1 MSGGLRIGVVG
12 AGYWGSKH
20 VRTLS
25 SLPEIEQVAV
35 IDPSVERVRALTHTY
50 PALASFDHLGQA
62 LDSVDAV
69 VIATPPSLHA
79 PLAMESLLAGKHVMV
94 EKPLATTL
102 DSARAIVDT
111 AAQRGLV
118 AMVGH
123 TFEYHSAVWKLRDI
137 IRSDA
142 FGDLYYLDT
151 ARLNMGLYQHDV
163 NVVWDLAPHDVSIL
177 NFLLGGP
184 PTSVACWGSRHA
196 HRRLED
202 IAHLRLYYEEAGVE
216 ATVHVSWL
224 HPCKTRRVT
233 AVGSDLMVVFDDLAT
248 EERIRVHHKSVRQ
261 PEAVSDDL
269 SQPPMSYQYGDV
281 VAPYLVVKEP
291 LVVEDQHF
299 VDCITQD
306 VTPLTGGD
314 NGLDVVAVLE
324 AAQLSLEEGRR
335 VSLDPRTSRRRP
347 QPVAGTAAMVPAQ
360 RTELVATGTL
370 G

>member
-35 IDPSVERVRALTHTY
+35 VDPSAERVRALTHTY
-50 PALASFDHLGQA
+50 PALASFQNLGEA
-62 LDSVDAV
+62 LDSIDAV
-69 VIATPPSLHA
+69 VIATPPSTHA
-79 PLAMESLLAGKHVMV
+79 PLAMQALQAGKHVMV

-102 DSARAIVDT
+102 DAAAAVVDT
-111 AAQRGLV
+111 ASQRGLV

-137 IRSDA
+137 VRSDV

-177 NFLLGGP
+177 NFVLGGP
-184 PTSVACWGSRHA
+184 PSAVACWGSRHA

-202 IAHLRLYYEEAGVE
+202 IAHLRLYYEELGVE

-224 HPCKTRRVT
+224 HPSKTRRVT
-233 AVGSDLMVVFDDLAT
+233 AVGSELMVVFDDLAT
-248 EERIRVHHKSVRQ
+248 EERIRVHHKCVRET
-261 PEAVSDDL
+261 EAVSDDL

-281 VAPYLVVKEP
+281 VTPYLEVKEP

-299 VDCITQD
+299 VDCITQGLA
-306 VTPLTGGD
+306 PNTGGD
-314 NGLDVVAVLE
+314 NGLDVVAVLA

-335 VSLDPRTSRRRP
+335 VSLEPRTARGRS
-347 QPVAGTAAMVPAQ
+347 QPVTGPAPTIPAQ
-360 RTELVATGTL
+360 RTGLVAAGTL